1 MIGTKKGTTMT
12 MNGKINFSDLYEK
25 QKEFQKIVLAKRH
38 GCQPEDVKIEE
49 DLEWFKYHCLA
60 MVEEMGEVVK
70 ADKRWK
76 THRNERY
83 VIDEKLDEIADVF
96 ITTMNIA
103 MFSGFTADDIEKAIV
118 SKIDENTKRIV
129 EKN

>member
-1 MIGTKKGTTMT
+1 MMIGTKKGTTMT

-103 MFSGFTADDIEKAIV
+103 MFSGFDGDDLANAIQQKLGVV
-118 SKIDENTKRIV
+118 SDRLETL
-129 EKN
+129 